1 MSQYSQS
8 HAAIVKVKGVS
19 FNYVQFLWSGI
30 AQVKQ
35 AQAKQMYSEGM
46 RLSIE
51 LVNYLPN
58 SLKDAFKNKVAM
70 IQHTMTLI
78 KTNSLTCLKQTPDF
92 YIRGIFRNRI
102 LQAYAGR
109 ALSQFIDELSDKL
122 NSMGYM
128 ENVEKVE
135 EGQDDW
141 FIEHKKQE
149 IQRKRADTIEKKKK
163 GQSKEAAKFE
173 NVSEG

>member
-35 AQAKQMYSEGM
+35 AQTKQLYSEGL
-46 RLSIE
+46 RLLVE
-51 LVNYLPN
+51 LVGYLPN
-58 SLKDAFKNKVAM
+58 SIKDYFKEKAKM
-70 IQHTMTLI
+70 IYHTMTLI
-78 KTNSLTCLKQTPDF
+78 KTNQLTCLQQTPDF
-92 YIRGIFRNRI
+92 YVRGIYRNRI
-102 LQAYAGR
+102 LQAYANQ
-109 ALSQFIDELSDKL
+109 ALSNFVDELSTKL

-141 FIEHKKQE
+141 FIEHRKQE
-149 IQRKRADTIEKKKK
+149 IQKKRAETIEKKKRAAT
-163 GQSKEAAKFE
+163 EADKFAT
-173 NVSEG
+173 VPEG